1 LQHHLLPYGSYTVVW
16 KEHLYLSIL
25 CNSLH
30 AVCVCVWYCLI
41 VFWIQV
47 FFPQIL
53 SPFQKLRKT
62 LYWTCS
68 VWVPQSVIIYVYIY
82 MVWVNT
88 YRYWYI
94 FSGMNIHLPAI
105 LGFTRYQGFDPSP
118 GSTSST
124 YRTSMTLEVAVLE
137 DRLQSFR
144 GALQE
149 TWSSD
154 AADGA
159 SKPMARMYHRR
170 QVGPAGPG
178 RW

>member
-1 LQHHLLPYGSYTVVW
+1 MIFNGHSNGWWWLIMIIHNDHIYTNWLAPSIGTAQSFPAKWTLQHHLLPYGSYTVVW

-30 AVCVCVWYCLI
+30 AVCVCVCVWYCLI

-82 MVWVNT
+82 IWYGSIPIDTGTFLVGWTSIYQLSWGSLGTRVLTHPHIYMV
-88 YRYWYI
+88 YI
-94 FSGMNIHLPAI
+94 
-105 LGFTRYQGFDPSP
+105 
-118 GSTSST
+118 
-124 YRTSMTLEVAVLE
+124 
-137 DRLQSFR
+137 
-144 GALQE
+144 
-149 TWSSD
+149 
-154 AADGA
+154 
-159 SKPMARMYHRR
+159 
-170 QVGPAGPG
+170 
-178 RW
+178 